1 MQRLLVLV
9 VAAALGL
16 LAIVVSAPTLAQTAP
31 GTLEACRGTQA
42 RVQASA
48 LPEVVAPG
56 RCPLEGGVIVDNGV
70 GTVVPEPGEAIY
82 AEAMTT
88 SGAQELTVTRSENGT
103 IALDSVGDDTTAQ
116 AEAAMDAATQTTA
129 LGLATARAGGGCS
142 DSAFISNNWR
152 VAKFMRY
159 AVNVRS
165 IPSELRKR
173 SAIRAISKGGRNI
186 YNTNNS
192 CGFRDRVPARLIY
205 TGNTRS
211 SANIN
216 SNTTC
221 SRQNGKSVIGF
232 GTLPRN
238 YTSFY
243 CMVTGARPGPD
254 RPIAK
259 RRQAQQSVQDLD
271 HEPQR

>member
-1 MQRLLVLV
+1 MQRSLVLA

-16 LAIVVSAPTLAQTAP
+16 LAIVVSAPTLAQTVP

-103 IALDSVGDDTTAQ
+103 IASTAWATTPRPRPRPRWTPRRRRPPWVWRPPGPVVGAP
-116 AEAAMDAATQTTA
+116 
-129 LGLATARAGGGCS
+129 

-211 SANIN
+211 SANI
-216 SNTTC
+216 
-221 SRQNGKSVIGF
+221 
-232 GTLPRN
+232 
-238 YTSFY
+238 
-243 CMVTGARPGPD
+243 
-254 RPIAK
+254 
-259 RRQAQQSVQDLD
+259 
-271 HEPQR
+271 